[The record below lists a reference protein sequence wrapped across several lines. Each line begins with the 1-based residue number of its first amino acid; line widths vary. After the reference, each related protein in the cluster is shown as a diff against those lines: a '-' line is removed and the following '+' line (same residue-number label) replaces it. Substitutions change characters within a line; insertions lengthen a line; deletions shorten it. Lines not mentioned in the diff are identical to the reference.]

1 MGINAVSAKLKGF
14 FAKNKREVYIVGTD
28 ILDDVRCT
36 CICATT
42 ENIVDYQQEGGFPDR
57 VVACIGAQHHT
68 KSRIE
73 NNSLL
78 VELFTVNLM
87 QHNRAPHVLHH
98 I

>member
-1 MGINAVSAKLKGF
+1 MGINTVSAKLKGF

-28 ILDDVRCT
+28 ILNDVRCT

-42 ENIVDYQQEGGFPDR
+42 DNIVHYQQEGGFPDR
-57 VVACIGAQHHT
+57 VVACVGTQYHT

-87 QHNRAPHVLHH
+87 QLNRAPHVLHH

>member
-1 MGINAVSAKLKGF
+1 MTL
-14 FAKNKREVYIVGTD
+14 REYI
-28 ILDDVRCT
+28 LFW
-36 CICATT
+36 
-42 ENIVDYQQEGGFPDR
+42 QETYD
-57 VVACIGAQHHT
+57 